1 MKIELLKEPFLEFG
15 NDFVS
20 DDPKM
25 GISIGGFFSKSSRTH
40 RSELHYSIIGTNT
53 NTEAVKAWINQFEN
67 AIEATRE
74 DREVVREAAIVD
86 GEVIDNILNM
96 EDDSSLFRDLA
107 IESNP
112 EIKQVISDIIEAS
125 ENDIPQTISVINK
138 KRNPDFP
145 GFNSGPPFSCS
156 FVNDDS
162 NNITIMESQLTQL
175 MNDKELKMLDKM
187 IRICDLYIN
196 AYKFII
202 EKSVSKPD
210 VCFIAIST
218 KIYKRFASLPFRN
231 GKYFNLRRY
240 LKAQMITIPG
250 AIPVQIVLED
260 TFMGTR
266 RSLQDL
272 SMTAWNFCVG
282 NYYKNAG
289 TPWSLTLK
297 DRNTCFIGISFH
309 RVISSENNMM
319 RSSVAQAFNYEGKGI
334 IFVGEQFE
342 WDSNK
347 AGTPAPHLQYDYAKK
362 LISAVIEEYKTF
374 NKNLPPSRIVIH
386 KTTDFWDST
395 SHPDYAEVEGLKDG
409 IRSALGE
416 RVEIDLVA
424 IKSASI
430 KLLRPDGNYP
440 VMRGTLLHL
449 DTVTGVLYTT
459 GYVPYYETFPSA
471 HIPHPLE
478 INIYE
483 AESSLKKI
491 AEEILA
497 LTKMNFNNC
506 NYYNSLPITIQFAQQ
521 VGEIIQYIDEGQ
533 QVPNKYFY
541 YM

>member
-25 GISIGGFFSKSSRTH
+25 GISVGGFFSYSSKTH
-40 RSELHYSIIGTNT
+40 RSELHYAAIGTSKHI
-53 NTEAVKAWINQFEN
+53 EAVNTWIDQFAN
-67 AIEATRE
+67 PIEATRE
-74 DREVVREAAIVD
+74 DGEHIGQAAIVD
-86 GEVIDNILNM
+86 GQVFDNILEM
-96 EDDSSLFRDLA
+96 EQEGTLFRE
-107 IESNP
+107 IQPESQQQTREMIA
-112 EIKQVISDIIEAS
+112 EILETPSLTEEV
-125 ENDIPQTISVINK
+125 TVGTINK

-145 GFNSGPPFSCS
+145 GFNDGPPFHCS

-162 NNITIMESQLTQL
+162 NNYTILESQIQAI
-175 MNDKELKMLDKM
+175 MQDKDLKPLDKM
-187 IRICDLYIN
+187 IRIGDLYIN
-196 AYKFII
+196 AYKFIL

-218 KIYKRFASLPFRN
+218 KVYKQFASLPFKG
-231 GKYFNLRRY
+231 GKFFNLRRY
-240 LKAQMITIPG
+240 LKAQMITLPG
-250 AIPVQIVLED
+250 AIPVQIILED
-260 TFMGTR
+260 TLSGTR

-282 NYYKNAG
+282 NYYKNGG
-289 TPWSLTLK
+289 TPWTLSLK

-309 RVISSENNMM
+309 RVLSSETNTV
-319 RSSVAQAFNYEGKGI
+319 RASVAQAFNYEGKGI

-342 WDSNK
+342 WDSK
-347 AGTPAPHLQYDYAKK
+347 KEGTSAPHLQHDYAKQ
-362 LISAVIEEYKTF
+362 LIAAVIEEYKVF
-374 NKNLPPSRIVIH
+374 NKNLPPTRIVIH
-386 KTTDFWDST
+386 KTTDFWDSAI
-395 SHPDYAEVEGLKDG
+395 HPDYAEVEGLKDG
-409 IRSALGE
+409 IRSTLGHN
-416 RVEIDLVA
+416 VEIDLVS
-424 IKSASI
+424 IKSANI

-440 VMRGTLLHL
+440 VIRGTLLLL
-449 DTVTGVLYTT
+449 DEVTAILYTT

-478 INIYE
+478 ISIYE

-491 AEEILA
+491 AEEIMA

-521 VGEIIQYIDEGQ
+521 VGEIIQYIDDGQ